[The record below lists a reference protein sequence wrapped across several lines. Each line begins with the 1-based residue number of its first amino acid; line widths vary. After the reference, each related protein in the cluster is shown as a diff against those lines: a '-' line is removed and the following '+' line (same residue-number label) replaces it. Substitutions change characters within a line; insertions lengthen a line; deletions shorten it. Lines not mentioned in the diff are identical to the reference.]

1 MIGFDEI
8 REAAN
13 ELKPGTLKLYLY
25 LIENIDGF
33 DFWLSPAD
41 VMAKY
46 KISKSTYDRAKAELI
61 EKGYLV
67 ETKGKLHFYA
77 NKEDRK
83 MPIEEL
89 RKNINDLFKKAKL
102 TCSIEQIEDFKTKA
116 DKIKLMTNEED
127 IGLALVELEKHLKS
141 SIISSDTE
149 ELF

>member
-25 LIENIDGF
+25 LVENIDGF

-46 KISKSTYDRAKAELI
+46 KISKSTYDRAKAELV

-89 RKNINDLFKKAKL
+89 RKSINELFKKAKL
-102 TCSIEQIEDFKTKA
+102 TCSIEQIEDFKAKA

-127 IGLALVELEKHLKS
+127 MGLALIELEKYLKA
-141 SIISSDTE
+141 SIISSDTD